1 MDGGVFLR
9 STAFKRSLVYFE
21 NWIVWF
27 PMTALL
33 FPCFIFVYIMA
44 MMILGGGQEDY
55 FHEAN
60 I

>member
-1 MDGGVFLR
+1 M
-9 STAFKRSLVYFE
+9 YFE